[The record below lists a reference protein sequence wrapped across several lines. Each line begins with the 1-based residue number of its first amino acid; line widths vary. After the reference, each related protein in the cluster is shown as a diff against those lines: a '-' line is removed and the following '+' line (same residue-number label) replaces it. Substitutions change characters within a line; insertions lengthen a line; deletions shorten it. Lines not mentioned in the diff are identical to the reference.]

1 MSGKTVVWSVVV
13 FLVIGALVV
22 YLWGV
27 PKAEAPTTND
37 YGWQLVQFPESAETG
52 IPRATVNLRIGETK
66 HEIGE
71 FDGVCFV
78 VEELQWE
85 LQENEKTGVICWWAG
100 GGKEIGIFTE
110 NGRDIVKVG
119 ELDEGTV
126 DALGFRGNFQTILEL

>member
-78 VEELQWE
+78 IEELQWE
-85 LQENEKTGVICWWAG
+85 LLENEKTGVICWWAG
-100 GGKEIGIFTE
+100 SGKEIGIFTE
-110 NGRDIVKVG
+110 DGRDVVKVG
-119 ELDEGTV
+119 ELDEGLS
-126 DALGFRGNFQTILEL
+126 DDIGFRGNFETILEL